1 MYLFQMQSHL
11 MIIAVFCTTMCLLCC
26 IQGLP
31 EGRPSIEKE
40 PRKEIEKEGKHEDTN
55 PEFARNDEVTYE
67 VLVEDYKKAQKEQC
81 KSLEEL
87 DGCSAPFGQRSFF
100 YRDIFT
106 PACLRHDVCYRCG
119 NHYKWTRDECD
130 VAFRRDMR
138 QLCEADSTKRSI
150 FTKLGRCHIAANVYY
165 NGVKA
170 FGNSSF
176 EKNPKDWCKLDCS
189 RRGGDPSYTKQCGK
203 KIDDLFAINELNH
216 GQVVSDEA
224 VEFSGDDEEKE
235 EDEEDE
241 EEEDEDDE
249 NISTH

>member
-11 MIIAVFCTTMCLLCC
+11 MIIAVFCTTMCLLSCT
-26 IQGLP
+26 QGLP
-31 EGRPSIEKE
+31 ERRPSIENE
-40 PRKEIEKEGKHEDTN
+40 PRKEIEKEGKNEDTN
-55 PEFARNDEVTYE
+55 PESARNDGVTYQ
-67 VLVEDYKKAQKEQC
+67 VLVEDYKNAQKEQC
-81 KSLEEL
+81 ESLKEL
-87 DGCSAPFGQRSFF
+87 DGCSAPFGQKSVF

-119 NHYKWTRDECD
+119 KLYKWTREDCD
-130 VAFRRDMR
+130 VAFRRDMS

-150 FTKLGRCHIAANVYY
+150 FTRKGQCQFAVNVYY
-165 NGVKA
+165 NGVRA
-170 FGNSSF
+170 FGGPSF
-176 EKNPKDWCKLDCS
+176 EYNPKEWCKLDCS
-189 RRGGDPSYTKQCGK
+189 RRGGDPFYTRKPDN
-203 KIDDLFAINELNH
+203 KIDNLFVINALNH
-216 GQVVSDEA
+216 GQIVSDEV